1 MNKENEKIFAIIAF
15 FLMVITIILSF
26 MNTAFLSA
34 CMTMTSLFIFSIC
47 YIIRDSKKK
56 LALVLFVL
64 GVLLI
69 ITSLIYTYIRIYHG

>member
-1 MNKENEKIFAIIAF
+1 MNKENEKIFAIVAF
-15 FLMVITIILSF
+15 FLMLVTIILSI
-26 MNTAFLSA
+26 MNTAFISA

-56 LALVLFVL
+56 LALVLFCI

-69 ITSLIYTYIRIYHG
+69 IASLVYTYIRIYHG